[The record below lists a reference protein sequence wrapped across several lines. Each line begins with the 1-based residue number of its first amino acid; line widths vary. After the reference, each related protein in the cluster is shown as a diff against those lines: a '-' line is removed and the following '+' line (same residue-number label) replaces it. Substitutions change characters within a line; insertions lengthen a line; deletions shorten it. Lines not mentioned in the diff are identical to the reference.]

1 MTDNDGQIGYIKSKS
16 YYVIDKDSGNIVP
29 VYLPADAV
37 LQQAK
42 PGSKA
47 GSSLLD
53 KINEELRQEGLIE
66 KMKRLYKIEK
76 KL

>member
-1 MTDNDGQIGYIKSKS
+1 MTDNDDQIGYIKSKS

-37 LQQAK
+37 QHQAK

-53 KINEELRQEGLIE
+53 KINEELKQEGLIE
-66 KMKRLYKIEK
+66 KMKGLYKIENQ
-76 KL
+76 L

>member
-1 MTDNDGQIGYIKSKS
+1 MAENDNQIGYIKSKPH
-16 YYVIDKDSGNIVP
+16 YVIDKDSGNIVP

-37 LQQAK
+37 LQKAK

-53 KINEELRQEGLIE
+53 KINEELRQGGLIK
-66 KMKRLYKIEK
+66 KMKALYKIEK
-76 KL
+76 SL

>member
-1 MTDNDGQIGYIKSKS
+1 MTDNANQIGYIKSRP

-37 LQQAK
+37 LERAK

-53 KINEELRQEGLIE
+53 KINEELKQEGLIE
-66 KMKRLYKIEK
+66 KMKGLYKIEK
-76 KL
+76 NL

>member
-1 MTDNDGQIGYIKSKS
+1 MTDNDNQIGYIKSKP
-16 YYVIDKDSGNIVP
+16 YYVIDKDNGNIVP
-29 VYLPADAV
+29 IYLPEDAV
-37 LQQAK
+37 LQRAK

-66 KMKRLYKIEK
+66 KMKALYKIEK
-76 KL
+76 SL

>member
-1 MTDNDGQIGYIKSKS
+1 MADNDNQIGYIKSKP

-47 GSSLLD
+47 GNSLLD
-53 KINEELRQEGLIE
+53 KINKELRQEGLIE
-66 KMKRLYKIEK
+66 KMKKLYKIEK